1 MYVFSSLPRGSPL
14 LTTWPHPRWPGTS
27 LCCRRGAPGFG
38 RWGNLRPVGDEDG
51 RGCLMAHSGPFP
63 WTTLALWSSQ
73 GDRIQCCPQSHIV
86 PGLWAYLTLSRFL
99 RGAQRGQAG
108 GSDGGALCGRPH
120 LPPALAGLLPFS
132 SRRLITVM
140 EACPLSPL
148 HSTVLWLEGHSHL
161 LFFCSL
167 CGFCSLPVCPPR
179 ALLGIHLYTSGFQRR
194 GARDRPSERWCA
206 LFVLLCKRL
215 LQKSKVFS
223 KQGLNQC
230 NDIFFLFVI

>member
-1 MYVFSSLPRGSPL
+1 MEEAVLWLIPVLSLPL
-14 LTTWPHPRWPGTS
+14 
-27 LCCRRGAPGFG
+27 
-38 RWGNLRPVGDEDG
+38 DY
-51 RGCLMAHSGPFP
+51 
-63 WTTLALWSSQ
+63 WSSQ
-73 GDRIQCCPQSHIV
+73 GDRIQCCPQSHIS
-86 PGLWAYLTLSRFL
+86 PGHQAYLTLSRFL
-99 RGAQRGQAG
+99 QGAQRSQAG

-132 SRRLITVM
+132 SRRLITVT

-167 CGFCSLPVCPPR
+167 SGFCSLPVCPPR
-179 ALLGIHLYTSGFQRR
+179 TLLGIHLHTNLYTSGFQRR
-194 GARDRPSERWCA
+194 GASDCPSERWCA
-206 LFVLLCKRL
+206 LFVLLYKRL

-230 NDIFFLFVI
+230 NDIVSLFVI